1 MKYKKSE
8 VVVVTGGSRGIGL
21 ATAKILSENGAIV
34 AITAKDKDRLENA
47 VKEIPNAIGIAANIR
62 NSKDVKNV
70 ISKIYIKNNLYN
82 MLKTIIKKKA
92 VFVLG
97 LILLVE

>member
-1 MKYKKSE
+1 MKLTGK
-8 VVVVTGGSRGIGL
+8 VALITGGSRGIGF
-21 ATAKILSENGAIV
+21 AIAKILSENGATV

-70 ISKIYIKNNLYN
+70 VNKIIYVYN
-82 MLKTIIKKKA
+82 
-92 VFVLG
+92 
-97 LILLVE
+97 